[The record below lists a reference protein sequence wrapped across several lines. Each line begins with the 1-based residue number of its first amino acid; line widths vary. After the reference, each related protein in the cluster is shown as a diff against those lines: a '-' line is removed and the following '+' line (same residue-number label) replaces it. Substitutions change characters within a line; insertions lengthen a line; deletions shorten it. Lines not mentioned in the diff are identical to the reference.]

1 MHRNGQILLIIII
14 VLILLTS
21 AVFASESYSRP
32 VVISATAVLI
42 SGAEEKALGKVI
54 LDAAV
59 LQLRLEGFEIQTI
72 KGDFWPPDAEKQD
85 FLIVAEYHAAGDTVS
100 IDIRCTASGSKSEE
114 SIAEGSWSGPFSIT
128 LDDEIQRIIHNDIAP
143 FLPRS
148 IEVSR
153 KDTEK
158 AAAAGTA
165 WAVAAIGAEQTESEP
180 EEPTTLSA
188 ANLEKPFQL
197 DIGGILTV
205 PLSDTATYARLG
217 YGGQIS
223 FGYAIPAGSIFLVPR
238 IVIGG
243 LWLPTEAPIPADI
256 IIIPFGLD
264 LKISSGSNQPMLPYL
279 HFGGGGSWFM
289 VIPEGS
295 PTQGKIVP
303 YADAGLG
310 IDFRFGPTIGMYA
323 DVFFRAM
330 LEGSVVLYGIYPG
343 IGMSMRF

>member
-1 MHRNGQILLIIII
+1 MRRNVQILLIILL
-14 VLILLTS
+14 VLLTS
-21 AVFASESYSRP
+21 GVNASESFSRP
-32 VVISATAVLI
+32 VVISATVASVSETEDAVL
-42 SGAEEKALGKVI
+42 AEVI
-54 LDAAV
+54 LDAVV

-72 KGDFWPPDAEKQD
+72 MGDSWPPDAKEQD
-85 FLIVAEYHAAGDTVS
+85 FLLKSEYQITGNTIS
-100 IDIRCTASGSKSEE
+100 INIRSSASGSKSEE
-114 SIAEGSWSGPFSIT
+114 SIADGSWSGPLSIT
-128 LDDEIQRIIHNDIAP
+128 LDDEIQKIIHNEIAP

-165 WAVAAIGAEQTESEP
+165 WVVAAIGVSQTESKQEDS
-180 EEPTTLSA
+180 TTLNA
-188 ANLEKPFQL
+188 ANRKKPFQF

-223 FGYAIPAGSIFLVPR
+223 FGYAIPAGSIFIVPR
-238 IVIGG
+238 VVIGG
-243 LWLPTEAPIPADI
+243 IWLPTEAPIPTDI
-256 IIIPFGLD
+256 FVFPFGLD

-279 HFGGGGSWFM
+279 HIGGGGSWFM

-310 IDFRFGPTIGMYA
+310 IDFRFGPAFGIYA

-330 LEGSVVLYGIYPG
+330 FEGSLILYGIYPG
-343 IGMSMRF
+343 VGTSLRF